1 MKKHSIFRHIAGSLL
16 IAAVAITGTT
26 GIVKATAREASPF
39 NYRFYFNGGE
49 YQYDYSAPASKDNSS
64 DSVAQYWR
72 GESNVRM
79 CVVGY
84 DDAAGIIENI
94 ELQEVEF
101 APGERKQITNWIIEN
116 GLGQACLR
124 GEPMDDSTIYAEGW
138 WSPDLYN

>member
-1 MKKHSIFRHIAGSLL
+1 M
-16 IAAVAITGTT
+16 
-26 GIVKATAREASPF
+26 
-39 NYRFYFNGGE
+39 
-49 YQYDYSAPASKDNSS
+49 
-64 DSVAQYWR
+64 AQYWR

-124 GEPMDDSTIYAEGW
+124 GEAMDDSTIYAEGW